1 MRNLETTVHIQPT
14 DNIFASTKVQIMG
27 AFMLGAII
35 MFGVGFLPMDAV
47 HNAAHDTRHSFAFP
61 CH

>member
-1 MRNLETTVHIQPT
+1 MSQAHVYPLTRTRA
-14 DNIFASTKVQIMG
+14 FA
-27 AFMLGAII
+27 AFWAAVLGIVILVA
-35 MFGVGFLPMDAV
+35 VGFAPVPAV

>member
-1 MRNLETTVHIQPT
+1 MSTQSYSQQTALAQPAISVFT
-14 DNIFASTKVQIMG
+14 QTLAAFA
-27 AFMLGAII
+27 LGALIVLA
-35 MFGVGFLPMDAV
+35 VGLLPVDAV

>member
-1 MRNLETTVHIQPT
+1 MRALETTVHIQPS
-14 DNIFASTKVQIMG
+14 DSIFASTKVHILG
-27 AFMLGAII
+27 AFMLGFLV